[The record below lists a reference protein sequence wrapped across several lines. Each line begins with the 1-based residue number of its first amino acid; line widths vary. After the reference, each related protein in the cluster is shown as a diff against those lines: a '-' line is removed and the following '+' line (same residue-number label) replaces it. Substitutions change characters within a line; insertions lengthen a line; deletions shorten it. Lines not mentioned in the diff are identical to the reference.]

1 MPTLLYISGVSLW
14 IIDERGGLTP
24 PRPLDGGTL
33 EQEPFGTISLSRR
46 QKKREA
52 RERKERLLSETIT
65 LGDFDLDISLHSAGP
80 LVARAQ
86 STMVQNRLLLE
97 HLYIDFPMNLKA
109 SD

>member
-33 EQEPFGTISLSRR
+33 EQEPFGTISLLRR

-52 RERKERLLSETIT
+52 RERLLPETIT